1 MIFSVKMLQ
10 RLKNNLENQFKIPLD
25 ARFLLAVSGGVD
37 SMVLLYLFRQF
48 SDHLAVAHCNFNL
61 RGEES
66 DADEQLVR
74 DFCIKYH
81 IPFYSNSFDTNNY
94 VDLHKVSVQV
104 AARELRYSWFKDI
117 LEQESYDYLVTAHHA
132 DDAVETFLINFNRGT
147 GIDGLLG
154 IPDRNEHIIRPL
166 LIFSREDIY
175 GYALK
180 HSVAWREDA
189 SNQSTKY
196 LRNAFRHKVIPVFKE
211 NNPHFL
217 SSFQQT
223 LQNLQ
228 QVSDLAHDAAEMIWK
243 KVVIQEK
250 EIYKINI
257 PLLLEY
263 NNHKAYLY
271 QWLKEYHFTAWN
283 DIYELLRAVSGKM
296 VYSATHI
303 LLKDRDA
310 LLLKPKT
317 IVTAEKYYI
326 NSDEDLER
334 LPIKLKFELS
344 EATAEKNNN
353 KHHLYADAEKVYY
366 PLIVRK
372 WEQGDFFYPVGMMG
386 KKKVSKFFKDEKF
399 SLFEK
404 QQTWILTTE
413 KNDIIWIIG
422 HRVDERF
429 IHKNSKNQILKII
442 FN

>member
-37 SMVLLYLFRQF
+37 SMVLLHLFKQF
-48 SDHLAVAHCNFNL
+48 SIHLAVAHCNFNL

-74 DFCIKYH
+74 DFCLENNISL
-81 IPFYSNSFDTNNY
+81 YSNSFDTMAY
-94 VDLHKVSVQV
+94 VDLHKVSVQI
-104 AARELRYSWFKDI
+104 AARELRYSWFKEI
-117 LEQESYDYLVTAHHA
+117 LEKESYDYLVTAHHA

-154 IPDRNEHIIRPL
+154 IPYRNEHIIRPL

-217 SSFQQT
+217 TSFQQT

-228 QVSDLAHDAAEMIWK
+228 QVSDLAQDASKMVWN
-243 KVVIQEK
+243 KVVIQK
-250 EIYKINI
+250 NEIYKINI
-257 PLLLEY
+257 HLLLEY
-263 NNHKAYLY
+263 RNHQAYLY

-283 DIYELLRAVSGKM
+283 DIYELLGAVSGKI
-296 VYSATHI
+296 VYSPTHI
-303 LLKDRDA
+303 LLKDRNE

-317 IVTAEKYYI
+317 IATAEKYCI

-344 EATAEKNNN
+344 ETISEKDKNR
-353 KHHLYADAEKVYY
+353 HHVYADAEKVFF
-366 PLIVRK
+366 PLIVKK
-372 WEQGDFFYPVGMMG
+372 WEQGDFFYPVGMAG

-422 HRVDERF
+422 HRMDDRF
-429 IHKNSKNQILKII
+429 VYKNNKNQILKII